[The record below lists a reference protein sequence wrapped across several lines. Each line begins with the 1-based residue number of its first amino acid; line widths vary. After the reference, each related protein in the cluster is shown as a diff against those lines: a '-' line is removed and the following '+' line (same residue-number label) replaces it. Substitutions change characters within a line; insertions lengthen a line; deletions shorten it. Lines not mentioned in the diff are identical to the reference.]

1 MQTVIDTGHP
11 QALTRL
17 TEMQLKL
24 RQSSAELGDK
34 GSFQPRLLSDSIN
47 KKEETGISLS
57 LYVRRSLHVF
67 CLVQEATG

>member
-11 QALTRL
+11 QALMSL

-24 RQSSAELGDK
+24 RQSSAELGDT

-47 KKEETGISLS
+47 KKQAFL
-57 LYVRRSLHVF
+57 
-67 CLVQEATG
+67 